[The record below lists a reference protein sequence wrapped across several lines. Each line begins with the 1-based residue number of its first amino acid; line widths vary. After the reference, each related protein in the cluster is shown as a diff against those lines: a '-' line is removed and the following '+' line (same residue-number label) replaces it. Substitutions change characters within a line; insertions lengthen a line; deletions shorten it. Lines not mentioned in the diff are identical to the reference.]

1 MVNEKTYYDTQYSFI
16 NPVRHF
22 KANDPYYY
30 EVDNIPIK
38 QLEENTNFLK
48 DQVDGLLTREE
59 DNQEI
64 EIGRSGFS
72 ELKPFA
78 TGQDRIVY
86 VKPGRYTARIN
97 NAYDI
102 TPLQVIEQIEGF
114 NNTTA
119 SADIN
124 TWQVETNRG
133 NYVSG
138 ILEEFNKSLTGIP
151 LNMNGLS
158 ERTFVFPIDDEDGT
172 SNNGLLDVTSIDNYT
187 DLDSSLAPDDRPL
200 WPNVIG
206 AILKHT
212 TADTTRDLSLLKGI
226 FTAAGSVGNQQG
238 RIESEFI
245 KRWRGAIRTAVVDVP
260 SQLSIQIPEFDEDD
274 FYIINENGNVE
285 SIGANQRIDLLFIY
299 SKAVDEESTTISKFT
314 GGSPDVLPS
323 ATLGILKGA
332 GLGVSRQ
339 LAPDNTNPSD
349 KVDLTLNGVPI
360 MLAHPGDEG
369 GNNGFT
375 TSAGTIK
382 GSFPS
387 PDDLLNLAPVLS
399 ENLETTAW
407 PLIGQT
413 ILPIAYILV
422 EKPSVGVAEVIRTS
436 DIMDIRP
443 FFRTTELAY
452 NERAGIAAATPQIS
466 IANPVVSEAHL
477 EKVRSEIYTDLFTR
491 INNVQGGG
499 GGSTSGGGPPP
510 SQSTNIIA
518 AGMVLGGFNYGPE
531 GALARQRNAL
541 GNSPADLKNAVEL
554 EFGFAQNRIPLGPEW
569 DRARWYNIAGFN
581 DDQPLD
587 SINIADSQLSRHGND
602 LARQLPP
609 YNGIDP
615 GAFSLG
621 VQNFN
626 GNMGSMGFAKGF
638 RNQHARATPGGT
650 YGNGDQQVYNT
661 AKMNAMYFVS
671 KKIFL
676 NNNPYDDYHVNVN
689 YLNCI
694 PVTTGFGQAKSNFDY
709 SHGIA
714 QPAGIF
720 VIKNAKYFIINV
732 AFNSDALFPDYRPI
746 GVVGANSEHQ
756 KGNIGKPWLDRTNAR
771 HFSAFMLPDFN
782 CENGTDETFQT
793 WDSKLQDEPINNF
806 PLTLNPNAADVTQN
820 MLDKLREQETAT
832 GSPTLIQYFN
842 AITPILYPSVTFE
855 VIGIDGSLAANIDL
869 SDRSGNSVI
878 DLPAPSTS
886 P

>member
-1 MVNEKTYYDTQYSFI
+1 
-16 NPVRHF
+16 
-22 KANDPYYY
+22 
-30 EVDNIPIK
+30 
-38 QLEENTNFLK
+38 
-48 DQVDGLLTREE
+48 
-59 DNQEI
+59 
-64 EIGRSGFS
+64 
-72 ELKPFA
+72 
-78 TGQDRIVY
+78 
-86 VKPGRYTARIN
+86 
-97 NAYDI
+97 
-102 TPLQVIEQIEGF
+102 
-114 NNTTA
+114 
-119 SADIN
+119 
-124 TWQVETNRG
+124 
-133 NYVSG
+133 
-138 ILEEFNKSLTGIP
+138 
-151 LNMNGLS
+151 
-158 ERTFVFPIDDEDGT
+158 
-172 SNNGLLDVTSIDNYT
+172 
-187 DLDSSLAPDDRPL
+187 
-200 WPNVIG
+200 
-206 AILKHT
+206 
-212 TADTTRDLSLLKGI
+212 
-226 FTAAGSVGNQQG
+226 VGNQQG

-314 GGSPDVLPS
+314 GGSPDVLQS
-323 ATLGILKGA
+323 ATLGILRGA
-332 GLGVSRQ
+332 GLGVSRM
-339 LAPDNTNPSD
+339 LAPDNTNPAD
-349 KVDLTLNGVPI
+349 HVDLTLNGVPI

-375 TSAGTIK
+375 TSAATIK

-422 EKPSVGVAEVIRTS
+422 KKPSVGVAEVIQTS

-491 INNVQGGG
+491 INNVQAGGGG

-541 GNSPADLKNAVEL
+541 GNSPADLRSAVEL

-609 YNGIDP
+609 YNGVDP

-638 RNQHARATPGGT
+638 HNTHARATPGGT
-650 YGNGDQQVYNT
+650 YHYDNERVYNT
-661 AKMNAMYFVS
+661 VKMNAMYFVS

-676 NNNPYDDYHVNVN
+676 NNNPYYDYHVNVN

-694 PVTTGFGQAKSNFDY
+694 PVTTGFNQAKNAYDY

-732 AFNSDALFPDYRPI
+732 AFNSDALYPDYRPI
-746 GVVGANSEHQ
+746 GTVKGFNEHQ

-793 WDSKLQDEPINNF
+793 WNSKLQDEPINNI
-806 PLTLNPNAADVTQN
+806 PLSLNANAADVTQN
-820 MLDKLREQETAT
+820 MLSKLREQEGGA
-832 GSPTLIQYFN
+832 GSPTRIQYFN